1 MDNRLRIGRSRFEA
15 CRAKEGKRTDA
26 GAQRPTDREED
37 DMAPMTDEAPIP
49 PAVLL
54 SNDSPFRRL
63 RRRSI
68 GGSSSPSTRSAC
80 LST

>member
-1 MDNRLRIGRSRFEA
+1 MDNRLRIGRSRSEA

-26 GAQRPTDREED
+26 GAQQPTDREAD
-37 DMAPMTDEAPIP
+37 GMAPMPDEAPIP

-63 RRRSI
+63 RRRST
-68 GGSSSPSTRSAC
+68 GGSSSPSTTSAC